1 MCVFCK
7 KNHLPIHPIFD
18 EIIAND
24 NLESEKIIYFMKTIE
39 DELRRRGDSSNE
51 PDKYSIGHRDNQD
64 VEDLWGA
71 IQTDLRQNTD
81 FEEIFT
87 KYLEND
93 NVDRKTW
100 LGAP

>member
-1 MCVFCK
+1 MK
-7 KNHLPIHPIFD
+7 KVIEGFRNVVNSGELDYRPEVPLL
-18 EIIAND
+18 EIYLNRR
-24 NLESEKIIYFMKTIE
+24 KTIE
-39 DELRRRGDSSNE
+39 DELRRRGNSSNE
-51 PDKYSIGHRDNQD
+51 PDMYSIGHRDNQD

>member
-1 MCVFCK
+1 MGGKSQKDRINKVL
-7 KNHLPIHPIFD
+7 NRED
-18 EIIAND
+18 
-24 NLESEKIIYFMKTIE
+24 LE
-39 DELRRRGDSSNE
+39 N
-51 PDKYSIGHRDNQD
+51 
-64 VEDLWGA
+64 LWGA

-81 FEEIFT
+81 FDEIFI